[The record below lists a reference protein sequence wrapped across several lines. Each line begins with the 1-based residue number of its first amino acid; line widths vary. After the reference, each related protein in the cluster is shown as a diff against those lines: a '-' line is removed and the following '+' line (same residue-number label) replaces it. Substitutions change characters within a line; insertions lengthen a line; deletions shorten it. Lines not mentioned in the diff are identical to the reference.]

1 MIFRSL
7 LRDCLVLNW
16 ALPLS
21 SLPPLPEPL
30 RYQIHPWNDGPH
42 VFASALLF
50 RHERLRLDPV
60 PLVRISYPQ
69 LSLRLC
75 VLDGDGAPAVLFR
88 SILVPGWV
96 LPSVRLVAGQ
106 PARLARFSYP
116 RPSKTPEAAGWRWQV
131 TQKRSLVVEAAQGSP
146 GVGTGPDLG
155 SWENTT
161 GYFHDRR
168 SGYVLGGGGFRQVV
182 LSPRP
187 TALWPMKAEVD
198 ETGLLVECLP
208 DIGTNDWPPLH
219 SAWLCPEIAS
229 VFEMGPVVEL
239 GKLRRT
245 TPSVAT
251 DPAMF
256 GSQSGDQMRS
266 LPRFVARP
274 AA

>member
-1 MIFRSL
+1 MIFRTV

-16 ALPLS
+16 ALPLG

-30 RYQIHPWNDGPH
+30 RYQIHPCNDGPH
-42 VFASALLF
+42 VIASALLF
-50 RHERLRLDPV
+50 RHERLRLDSV
-60 PLVRISYPQ
+60 PLVRLSYPQ

-96 LPSVRLVAGQ
+96 LPTVRLVAGQ
-106 PARLARFSYP
+106 PAQLARFSYP
-116 RPSKTPEAAGWRWQV
+116 RPSKTPEAPGWRWQV
-131 TQKRSLVVEAAQGSP
+131 KQRRGLAVEAAQGSP
-146 GVGTGPDLG
+146 GVGPGPDLG
-155 SWENTT
+155 SWEHTT
-161 GYFHDRR
+161 AYIHDRR
-168 SGYVLGGGGFRQVV
+168 TGYVLVGGGFRRVV

-187 TALWPMKAEVD
+187 SALWPMRAEVE

-208 DIGTNDWPPLH
+208 DVGAGTWPALH
-219 SAWLCPEIAS
+219 SAWLCPEIQS
-229 VFEMGPVVEL
+229 VFEMGSVVEL

-245 TPSVAT
+245 TPSVAA

-256 GSQSGDQMRS
+256 SSKQRLRRRS
-266 LPRFVARP
+266 APRILARP